1 MTRWPAVAEV
11 EAASEVEAV
20 GSMEAVSAA
29 ARCMPGVTAAVQDAM
44 RWRDA
49 DVTRA
54 VQSRVIGAAIIVRV
68 GAAQPL
74 VPPQLEPR
82 RRELMVI
89 ITTAI
94 TTTAATTAPTVSGP
108 ALTNTATDERVGTA
122 AKQKLSS
129 RKVRSGLTDYHP

>member
-1 MTRWPAVAEV
+1 MTRWPAAAEV
-11 EAASEVEAV
+11 EAASEVEVA

-29 ARCMPGVTAAVQDAM
+29 AARCMPGVITAVRDAM
-44 RWRDA
+44 PWRAA

-54 VQSRVIGAAIIVRV
+54 AQSQVIGAAIIVRV

-74 VPPQLEPR
+74 APLQLEPR

-94 TTTAATTAPTVSGP
+94 ITPAPTTLMVSGP
-108 ALTNTATDERVGTA
+108 ALTSMATDECVGTA

-129 RKVRSGLTDYHP
+129 RKSDPGRPNYHP